1 MIMTPNMTPKEITA
15 DIEKAK
21 AEEALKTYDGPGR
34 VITSWEK
41 LDQLQAEKKF
51 TPTVAFKTKIPGLDE
66 HIRDCRGGQLVILS
80 GDEGEGKTLL
90 ARTLTNNFAEQEA
103 RCLWFSYEERPDEFL
118 AKFGETI
125 PLFLLPAEL
134 EMSKLTWIAE
144 RIKEAKLKYKTV
156 DVVFIDHLH
165 YLTDEVESG
174 NLSND
179 LGRICRKL
187 KLLAVNENLIIVLVV
202 HTNRNEAS
210 DEPTIRSLR
219 DSGMIGKEA
228 DTVIFIWRL
237 DDNDAMLK
245 VAKCRATGTKNK
257 KVSVSKIG
265 SYLREKAKEPEA
277 RQMHAE
283 KLEARKQGH
292 HD

>member
-1 MIMTPNMTPKEITA
+1 MKPREIISDSEKRKSDA
-15 DIEKAK
+15 DLAN
-21 AEEALKTYDGPGR
+21 YNGPGR

-41 LDQLQAEKKF
+41 LDHLHAEKKF
-51 TPTVAFKTKIPGLDE
+51 EPTIALKTRIPGLDE

-90 ARTLTNNFAEQEA
+90 ARTLTGNFADQDA

-118 AKFGETI
+118 SKFGTSV
-125 PLFLLPAEL
+125 PFFLLPSEL
-134 EMSKLTWIAE
+134 EMSTLTWIAE
-144 RIKEAKLKYKTV
+144 RIKEATHKFGTLHA
-156 DVVFIDHLH
+156 VFIDHLH
-165 YLTDEVESG
+165 YLTDLVETG

-187 KLLAVNENLIIVLVV
+187 KLLGINENLTIVLIV

-237 DDNDAMLK
+237 DGGDDAVLK
-245 VAKCRATGTKNK
+245 IAKCRATGAKNK
-257 KVSVSKIG
+257 KVNVTKIG
-265 SYLREKAKEPEA
+265 PFLREKAFEPA
-277 RQMHAE
+277 VRQMHAE
-283 KLEARKQGH
+283 KLKARRQGR
-292 HD
+292 DD